1 MLDFYIECFLPI
13 VLIIGG
19 YFVLSLDTHI
29 AKNNKDLFFAIFT
42 LSLASIVAGYGDTV
56 FSRVSGTT
64 FERTLL
70 NVIILGLRPIIIL
83 LFIRLVVHKSHIFLV
98 LTSLAVLNVIIC
110 STAFANGFVFS
121 VNEKNVLVYGP
132 LGYFST
138 VLSVIYLIILVVFSF
153 RRFNSKRSRSGIIV
167 IYAAA
172 VVMIA
177 GIIGTLFT
185 NTTVANSVIPA
196 AALLYYFY
204 LHIHYV
210 NKTFLEQE
218 ERLKLQQVAL
228 HVSQLQPHFLYNT
241 LNTIYFLC
249 DKDPE
254 KAQEAISRFSD
265 YLRQNLDS
273 LTDYELIPFENELEH
288 TDTYLWIEKLRFEE
302 RLEIIYDIQ
311 CKDFRLPV
319 LTLQPLVENAVKH
332 GICAREDGGAVKI
345 SSVETDDSYIVTISD
360 NGIGFDA
367 KAAPD
372 PAVSHNGIKNV
383 EGRLKGMCS
392 ATLTINSIPGEGT
405 SAVITIPKN
414 PGNEENKKKAKVRK
428 SKAGG
433 DVK

>member
-1 MLDFYIECFLPI
+1 MLTFYVECFLPI
-13 VLIIGG
+13 MLIIGG

-42 LSLASIVAGYGDTV
+42 LSLAIIVAGYGDTV
-56 FSRVSGTT
+56 FARYADTT

-83 LFIRLVVHKSHIFLV
+83 LLIRLVVHKSHIYLI
-98 LTSLAVLNVIIC
+98 LISLAVLNVLIC
-110 STAFANGFVFS
+110 STAFMNGFVFS
-121 VNEKNVLVYGP
+121 LNESNRLVYGP
-132 LGYFST
+132 LGYCST
-138 VLSVIYLIILVVFSF
+138 VLSAIYLIILIVFSF
-153 RRFNSKRSRSGIIV
+153 RRFNSKRSHSGIIV

-172 VVMIA
+172 MVLIA
-177 GIIGTLFT
+177 GIISTLFT

-204 LHIHYV
+204 MHIHYV
-210 NKTFLEQE
+210 NKTFFEQE

-254 KAQEAISRFSD
+254 MAQEAISRFSD

-273 LTDYELIPFENELEH
+273 LNNYELIPFSDELSH

-332 GICAREDGGAVKI
+332 GICARESGGFVEI
-345 SSVETDDSYIVTISD
+345 SSKETEDSYIVTIKD
-360 NGIGFDA
+360 NGVGFDTGA
-367 KAAPD
+367 EQD
-372 PAVSHNGIKNV
+372 PTISHNGIKNV
-383 EGRLKGMCS
+383 EGRLRGMCS
-392 ATLTINSIPGEGT
+392 ATLEINSTPGEGT
-405 SAVITIPKN
+405 EAVITIPKN
-414 PGNEENKKKAKVRK
+414 PAEESKENRKIKKKTGSENK
-428 SKAGG
+428 
-433 DVK
+433 